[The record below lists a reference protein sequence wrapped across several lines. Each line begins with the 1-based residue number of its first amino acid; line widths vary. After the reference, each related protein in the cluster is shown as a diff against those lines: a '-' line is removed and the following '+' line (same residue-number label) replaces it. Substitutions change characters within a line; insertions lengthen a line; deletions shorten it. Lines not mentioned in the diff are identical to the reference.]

1 LPANVRELHVVHY
14 YEVIEVAYKRRD
26 LVDTGI
32 QQQIAGAPVNVAIT
46 LNPSLDAQ
54 QKTVIP
60 LSFRKRLHCVRHHAV
75 EPAQA
80 IAAVHQNFASP
91 TQVADPGRVEKGI
104 KFCGKT
110 VECDGRQRAAMQPQS
125 RQRTQCRAESSRT
138 CLPRWFRG
146 GYFRGIRSRKHNKII
161 ALQ

>member
-1 LPANVRELHVVHY
+1 LPANVSQLHVVHY
-14 YEVIEVAYKRRD
+14 YEVIEVPYQRRD

-54 QKTVIP
+54 QKAVIS

-91 TQVADPGRVEKGI
+91 TQVADPGGVEKGI
-104 KFCGKT
+104 KLCRKT
-110 VECDGRQRAAMQPQS
+110 VECGR
-125 RQRTQCRAESSRT
+125 RQRTAMQLQSGQRTQRRAQSSWSG
-138 CLPRWFRG
+138 LQG
-146 GYFRGIRSRKHNKII
+146 QFRGIRSRKHNKII

>member
-1 LPANVRELHVVHY
+1 LPANVRQLHVVHY

-32 QQQIAGAPVNVAIT
+32 KQQIAGAAVNVAIA

-54 QKTVIP
+54 QKAVIP
-60 LSFRKRLHCVRHHAV
+60 LFFRKRLHCVRHHAV

-80 IAAVHQNFASP
+80 IAAIHQNFASP

-104 KFCGKT
+104 ELSRKT
-110 VECDGRQRAAMQPQS
+110 VECARRQRAAMQPQS
-125 RQRTQCRAESSRT
+125 RQRTQGRAQSGRS
-138 CLPRWFRG
+138 CLQ